1 MADTKI
7 SALTDISTSLADA
20 DLFVAVDVSDTSMAA
35 SGTDKKLTAAN
46 LKAYVGGIYP
56 HMGTGR
62 YWGTPNTNALLSF
75 AFSTG
80 EMYFTPLWVPVAMT
94 VDRISI
100 NVQSGIASGTHR
112 LGIYSSNSNGV
123 PSSLVLDAGTVATTA
138 SGVKEITISQ
148 ALTPGVYWLAA
159 VAQTAAATVYYHPTA
174 NNGVMYPFS
183 TTNGAF
189 DNKVAYKQSSVTGA
203 LPSTPTLTAD
213 YNQVAVQVRQA

>member
-35 SGTDKKLTAAN
+35 SGTDKKLTASN

-56 HMGTGR
+56 HMGSGR
-62 YWGTPNTNALLSF
+62 YWGTPNANALASF

-80 EMYFTPLWVPVAMT
+80 ELYFTPLWVPVAMT

-100 NVQSGIASGTHR
+100 NVQSGIASGTVR
-112 LGIYSSNSNGV
+112 LGIYSSNANGV
-123 PSSLVLDAGTVATTA
+123 PASLLLDAGTVATTS
-138 SGVKEITISQ
+138 SGVKEATISQ
-148 ALTPGVYWLAA
+148 ALTPGIYWLAA
-159 VAQTAAATVYYHPTA
+159 VSQTAGATLYYFPTA
-174 NNGVMYPFS
+174 NNTVMYPFS

-189 DNKVAYKQSSVTGA
+189 DHRVAYKQSSVTGA
-203 LPSTPTLTAD
+203 LPGTPTLSAD
-213 YNQVAVQVRQA
+213 YNQLAVQVRQA